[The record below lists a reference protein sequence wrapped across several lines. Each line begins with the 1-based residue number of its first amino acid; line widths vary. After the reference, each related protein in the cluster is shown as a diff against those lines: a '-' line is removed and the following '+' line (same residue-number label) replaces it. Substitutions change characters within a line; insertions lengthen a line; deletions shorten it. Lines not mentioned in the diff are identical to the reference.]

1 MFYWTRYDLKE
12 KIMLITAAAI
22 ACLLFFCI
30 SMTSQVNASEQN
42 NAPGLNTASVCSIE
56 NTTKGILLEWKKAP
70 GANGYRIF
78 RKEEGFSEWQHIKTI
93 SSGNILMWK
102 DKKDMTSGTLY
113 KYLILSG
120 KTGSEDL
127 SADPANGAADEN
139 AVSFHFVRPVRLTSH
154 KCMANNMVDDV
165 WERQESADGYE
176 LQFSASPF
184 FTAAE
189 SVFISG
195 NENIHYNGQPGKNG
209 KYARVRAYKINGD
222 IKDFSSWSYSAAFRK
237 KIKLTVK
244 YNKRKGKKTDYRKM
258 SRQKLYGYDVFQGA
272 CSYGKYSYHSLLNK
286 NNGRFKLVRV
296 NMDSG
301 KVVKTGTRAI
311 RGHANSMTY
320 NTDDRI
326 AVATQGNGSNNKLT
340 IINIKSLNPK
350 RVVKIKVPA
359 AVSGAGKADI
369 KKIRKGITAISYE
382 ESRKKYVARV
392 ADLDDFIV
400 MNRNFT
406 VIRYV
411 KVSKKF
417 KQMRQSMLCTKDMVI
432 CLMSPVSSKQ
442 DNIGVIYD
450 WNGNYITKV
459 WLGKKYELEDVYFN
473 EGVLYGHKYNSFLKT
488 IKKKK
493 VVRVIVKKKSKKTG
507 KIRYKLVKKKKTVK
521 KKIFYRENYIFKAY

>member
-1 MFYWTRYDLKE
+1 MKSIKE
-12 KIMLITAAAI
+12 
-22 ACLLFFCI
+22 
-30 SMTSQVNASEQN
+30 
-42 NAPGLNTASVCSIE
+42 
-56 NTTKGILLEWKKAP
+56 
-70 GANGYRIF
+70 
-78 RKEEGFSEWQHIKTI
+78 
-93 SSGNILMWK
+93 
-102 DKKDMTSGTLY
+102 
-113 KYLILSG
+113 
-120 KTGSEDL
+120 
-127 SADPANGAADEN
+127 
-139 AVSFHFVRPVRLTSH
+139 
-154 KCMANNMVDDV
+154 
-165 WERQESADGYE
+165 
-176 LQFSASPF
+176 
-184 FTAAE
+184 
-189 SVFISG
+189 
-195 NENIHYNGQPGKNG
+195 
-209 KYARVRAYKINGD
+209 
-222 IKDFSSWSYSAAFRK
+222 
-237 KIKLTVK
+237 
-244 YNKRKGKKTDYRKM
+244 TDYRKM

-320 NTDDRI
+320 NTDDSI

-493 VVRVIVKKKSKKTG
+493 VVRAIVKKKSKKTG